1 MANAFFPNPS
11 HEVPLRSPRGIWN
24 VVVVT
29 ADGTMRSELERLFS
43 RLKIDASWLSNVDE
57 CRKIRRDLVHMVFTD
72 ERLSD
77 GDYWD
82 IYSAMTRGL
91 ITKPKFVVF
100 SRSMSHADREQAERS
115 GIFAVLDRNCSPA
128 TIEWTVI
135 FAKRKHP
142 EAGT

>member
-1 MANAFFPNPS
+1 MANAFFQNPS
-11 HEVPLRSPRGIWN
+11 HEIPLRSPRSIWN

-43 RLKIDASWLSNVDE
+43 RLKIDPSWLSKVDE
-57 CRKIRRDLVHMVFTD
+57 CRKIQRDLVHMVFTD
-72 ERLSD
+72 EFLSD

-82 IYSAMTRGL
+82 VYSAMTRGL
-91 ITKPKFVVF
+91 ITKPKIVVF
-100 SRSMSHADREQAERS
+100 SRSMSRADREQAERS
-115 GIFAVLDRNCSPA
+115 GVFAVLDRTCSPA

-142 EAGT
+142 EART

>member
-1 MANAFFPNPS
+1 MANTFFPNPS
-11 HEVPLRSPRGIWN
+11 YEVPLHSPRGIWN

-29 ADGTMRSELERLFS
+29 ADGTMHSELKQLFS
-43 RLKIDASWLSNVDE
+43 RLKIDASSLSKADE

-82 IYSAMTRGL
+82 VYRAMTRGL

-135 FAKRKHP
+135 CAKRKHP